1 MSRKLAPL
9 AVLTTAVLLALGTT
23 GPVNGDTTTLALG
36 DPDLPETRTSE
47 ILADGV
53 TLTRIVRG
61 DRPAR
66 RRSIGTTTRGPWRIN
81 VLTVDPT
88 VATGQL
94 RSTYGPDLGHTEKVR
109 DLVAYSGALFGV
121 NASYFTFGADP
132 VYPGNPVGVGVYDGT
147 LLSEPEPAAKAEI
160 ALLVDSRTNSIA
172 LDKLTWQG
180 SVAHPVTGLT
190 LTLDHLNKPPVV
202 PSGCRTLR
210 RPTKCPDEGD
220 IALFSPRFSVQTPAG
235 KGVEVVLGRR
245 GCAVRQRL
253 ERGTVLKP
261 WQSSLQGTGRETR
274 RLLKITA
281 DRACPTITSVLSDS
295 LGQPVET
302 GPWLSAMTGRF
313 RLTMAGRKI
322 AHRGPEAFF
331 RRHPRTI
338 VGRTDTGSVVI
349 ATIDGGRTTSV
360 GATLVE
366 ASSVA
371 QGLGMVDSVNLDG
384 GGSTTMV
391 VNGALV
397 NAPSGSGERAVGDA
411 LVYVPGP

>member
-1 MSRKLAPL
+1 MSRTLAPL
-9 AVLTTAVLLALGTT
+9 AVLTTTVLLALGTT
-23 GPVNGDTTTLALG
+23 GPVAGDAATLPIG

-47 ILADGV
+47 VLADGV
-53 TLTRIVRG
+53 GLTRIVRG

-66 RRSIGTTTRGPWRIN
+66 KRKIATTTRGPWRVN
-81 VLTVDPT
+81 VLTIDPT

-94 RSTYGPDLGHTEKVR
+94 KSTYGPDLGHTEKVR
-109 DLVAYSGALFGV
+109 DLVAYTGALFGV

-132 VYPGNPVGVGVYDGT
+132 VYPGNPVGVGIYGGA
-147 LLSEPEPAAKAEI
+147 LLSEPEPTAPAEI
-160 ALLVDSRTNSIA
+160 ALLVDARTNSIS

-180 SVAHPVTGLT
+180 SVAQPATGLA
-190 LTLDHLNKPPVV
+190 LPLDHLNEPPVV
-202 PSGCRTLR
+202 PSACRKLR
-210 RPTKCPDEGD
+210 KPTKCREEGD
-220 IALFSPRFSVQTPAG
+220 IALLSPRFSAQTPAG

-245 GCAVRQRL
+245 GCAVRQKL
-253 ERGTVLKP
+253 VRGSLLKP

-295 LGQPVET
+295 LGQPVGT

-313 RLTMAGRKI
+313 RLTVGGRRI
-322 AHRGPEAFF
+322 LHRGPEAFF
-331 RRHPRTI
+331 ARHARTI
-338 VGRTDTGSVVI
+338 VGRTDTGAVVI

-366 ASSVA
+366 ASAVA

-391 VNGALV
+391 VNGALA
-397 NAPSGSGERAVGDA
+397 NSPSGSGERSVGDA

>member
-1 MSRKLAPL
+1 MAPL
-9 AVLTTAVLLALGTT
+9 AVLTTTLLLALGTT
-23 GPVNGDTTTLALG
+23 GPVHGDTTALPLG

-47 ILADGV
+47 VLADGV

-61 DRPAR
+61 DKPAR
-66 RRSIGTTTRGPWRIN
+66 KRKIATTTRGPWRIN
-81 VLTVDPT
+81 VISIDPS

-94 RSTYGPDLGHTEKVR
+94 KSTYGPDLGRTEKVR

-121 NASYFTFGADP
+121 NASYFTFGGDP
-132 VYPGNPVGVGVYDGT
+132 VYPGNPVGVGIYDGG
-147 LLSEPEPAAKAEI
+147 LLSEPEPSAKAEI

-180 SVAHPVTGLT
+180 SVAQPVTGLT
-190 LTLDHLNKPPVV
+190 LPLDHLNKPPAV
-202 PSGCRTLR
+202 PSSCRELR
-210 RPTKCPDEGD
+210 KPTKCREEGD
-220 IALFSPRFSVQTPAG
+220 IALFSPRFSLQTPAG

-245 GCAVRQRL
+245 GCAVRQTL

-261 WQSSLQGTGRETR
+261 WQSSLQGTGKRVR

-281 DRACPTITSVLSDS
+281 ERACPTVTSVLSNS
-295 LGQPVET
+295 LGEPVEM
-302 GPWLSAMTGRF
+302 GPWLSAMNGRF
-313 RLTMAGRKI
+313 RLTMGGRRI
-322 AHRGPEAFF
+322 LHRGPEAFYT
-331 RRHPRTI
+331 RHPRTI
-338 VGRTDTGSVVI
+338 VGRTETGSVLI
-349 ATIDGGRTTSV
+349 ATIDGRRTTSV

-366 ASSVA
+366 ASAVA

-391 VNGALV
+391 VNGALE

-411 LVYVPGP
+411 LVYVSGP